1 MKQSFTNWLIFTGL
15 SLTWGC
21 SFILMKVGMEALTP
35 FQVASIRL
43 MAAGISLLP
52 FFFQYIRTTPLRKVP
67 VILLSG
73 ILGNG
78 IPAFLFCV
86 AESRIDSS
94 LAGILNALTP
104 LMALVAAFLLFKAP
118 VKRQQLLGICIGLA
132 GVVMLFLERG
142 FGNNAY
148 WLYGGWIVLATACY
162 GINISLVQ
170 HYLKGYTSLQLGSIA
185 LFGVGAMAAAVF
197 FSGDLAAFHAAHFP
211 WASVAAACTLGV
223 VGSGIASVL
232 FYLLIQRAGSLF
244 ASMVTYAIPI
254 VAIGWGIAA
263 GEAVTVFQV
272 ACLGIILGGV
282 YLVNRKKA

>member
-1 MKQSFTNWLIFTGL
+1 
-15 SLTWGC
+15 
-21 SFILMKVGMEALTP
+21 MKVGMEALTP

-43 MAAGISLLP
+43 LSAGISLLP

-67 VILLSG
+67 VVLLSG

-78 IPAFLFCV
+78 IPAYLFCI

-104 LMALVAAFLLFKAP
+104 LMALVAAFLLFKVP
-118 VKRQQLLGICIGLA
+118 VKRQQLFGICIGLA
-132 GVVMLFLERG
+132 GVVMLFLEKG
-142 FGNNAY
+142 FGDNAY
-148 WLYGGWIVLATACY
+148 WYYGCWIIVATACY
-162 GINISLVQ
+162 GINIALVH

-185 LFGVGAMAAAVF
+185 LFGVGGMAAAVL
-197 FSGDLAAFHAAHFP
+197 FSGDLTAFRGAHFP

-254 VAIGWGIAA
+254 VAIGWGMAA
-263 GEAVTVFQV
+263 GETITFLQV
-272 ACLGIILGGV
+272 ACLGTILAGV
-282 YLVNRKKA
+282 YLVNRKKV